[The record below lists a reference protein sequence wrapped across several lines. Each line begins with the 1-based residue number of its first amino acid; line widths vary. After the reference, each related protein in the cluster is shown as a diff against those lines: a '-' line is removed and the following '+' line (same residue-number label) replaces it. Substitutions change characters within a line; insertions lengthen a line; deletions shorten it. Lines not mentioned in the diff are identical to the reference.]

1 MNANDF
7 DTIECPNCGGTNFE
21 DITPS
26 RHRCVYCGTVLT
38 SREPGES
45 PDLVRCP
52 HCGYENARGAR
63 YCNRCGKRLLGWL
76 TVFFHD
82 ADPAV
87 ISIIV
92 TLVGTAVIPL
102 PLVGAIIGLVL
113 GYKALKSAREGGGN
127 SEKLAKWA
135 VIIGWVVLACTI
147 LPLCLV
153 FGGSS
158 VQVTYNTCDGLS
170 RGLLDMLSGLVQ

>member
-1 MNANDF
+1 MSANDF
-7 DTIECPNCGGTNFE
+7 DVIECPNCGGADFE
-21 DITPS
+21 DVTPS

-38 SREPGES
+38 SREPERP
-45 PDLVRCP
+45 PDLVKCS

-76 TVFFHD
+76 IDFFKNS
-82 ADPAV
+82 DPAV

-92 TLVGTAVIPL
+92 TVVGTAVIPL
-102 PLVGAIIGLVL
+102 PLVGAILGLVL
-113 GYKALKSAREGGGN
+113 GYKALKSAREGEGN

-135 VIIGWVVLACTI
+135 VGVGWVVLACTI

-153 FGGSS
+153 FGSS
-158 VQVTYNTCDGLS
+158 GVQATYSTCDGLS
-170 RGLLDMLSGLVQ
+170 GGLLDMLLGAGR

>member
-1 MNANDF
+1 MNASGF
-7 DTIECPNCGGTNFE
+7 DTIECPNCGGANFE
-21 DITPS
+21 DIAPG

-38 SREPGES
+38 SRESEEPL
-45 PDLVRCP
+45 DLVRCP
-52 HCGYENARGAR
+52 YCGYENARGAR

-92 TLVGTAVIPL
+92 TLVFTAVIPL
-102 PLVGAIIGLVL
+102 PFVGAIIGLVL
-113 GYKALKSAREGGGN
+113 GYQALKSARAGGDN

-135 VIIGWVVLACTI
+135 VAIGWFVLACTI

-158 VQVTYNTCDGLS
+158 VQAVYSACDGLGRTLS
-170 RGLLDMLSGLVQ
+170 NMLSGVGR